1 MASSSP
7 FSGARALVTGASA
20 GIGAA
25 IARRLARAGASLALT
40 ARRADRLDALVAEC
54 RTLGAPAA
62 HAVVDDLADPAG
74 PARVAAA
81 AVERLGGVDVLVNNA
96 GFGVPGLSE
105 RMPLDRALAMVDVN
119 VKAPIVLTRTLLPAM
134 LERRRGWILQVASV
148 AGLAPSP
155 YHAAYAGTKAFLAN
169 WAQSMH
175 EELRRRG
182 VVVTALCPGVTDTEF
197 FDVAGYPRG
206 GFLERRMPSDR
217 VAAVGL
223 AALGRGRALAVPGV
237 LNKLLVV
244 VGTRLA
250 PRGLTRRIAGRL
262 MRGRPEPRR

>member
-1 MASSSP
+1 M
-7 FSGARALVTGASA
+7 TGASS

-25 IARRLARAGASLALT
+25 LARALARDGAALALS
-40 ARRADRLDALVAEC
+40 ARRADRLDALAAEC
-54 RTLGAPAA
+54 RALGAPAA
-62 HAVVDDLADPAG
+62 HVVADDLGDVAG

-81 AVERLGGVDVLVNNA
+81 AVALLGGVDVLVNNA

-119 VKAPIVLTRTLLPAM
+119 VRAPLVLTRTLLPAM
-134 LERRRGWILQVASV
+134 VERRRGWVLQVASV

-169 WAQSMH
+169 WAESMH
-175 EELRRRG
+175 EELRGRG

-197 FDVAGYPRG
+197 FDAAGYPKS
-206 GFLERRMPSDR
+206 GFLARRMSSEK
-217 VAAVGL
+217 VARVGL
-223 AALGRGRALAVPGV
+223 AALAKGRARAVPGL

-250 PRGLTRRIAGRL
+250 PRGLTRRVAGRL
-262 MRGRPEPRR
+262 MRGRPAPRAR